1 MPALMPKTLA
11 AKLMTVTAATIAVV
25 LVASNVVLI
34 SQTQERVTT
43 LVAGQTNSEAKAIA
57 SEIAASV
64 GELASAART
73 MTGALGRLHADKRI
87 DREGAIT
94 MLKANLDQHAF
105 AFGSWFAEA
114 PLAFDGKAVTDNLA
128 QGGNVEGAFAPYW
141 SKDRN
146 GEAQLSTFKIEK
158 DAEWYAVPMQTGK
171 GAITKPY
178 LATGTDMP
186 TTMSSIAYPVM
197 SNGKVIGVGGAD
209 ISLGSLSE
217 RVGAMHPF
225 GTGNVMLISQDMK
238 WLVGPSPELMMK
250 DVDGQGIDAVKAALA
265 NGTTT
270 QLAGITGQ
278 NETEVQRLVMPFDL
292 PGLNAR
298 WVLLVD
304 VPTAVITAPVTQQTY
319 MMIAG
324 GLAVLVVVLIALYV
338 TVRHLIQRPLGGLM
352 RDVDALSRGS
362 YTQPVSGQTNTDE
375 TGAVATALEGF
386 RHKLADTHRL
396 EAETERQRAV
406 AEGER
411 ERGERERA
419 ASAAQQRDIVTK
431 LAYGL
436 SELSSGNLTYRI
448 TDDFP
453 GEYAQI
459 KSDFNTAIQS
469 LEETVATVNAS
480 VSNIGAGTSEISSAS
495 GDLSQRTEQ
504 QAASLEETAAALD
517 ELTSQVN
524 ASADNARTA
533 AASVEAASGD
543 AEQSGEVVQQA
554 ITAMQGIAQSSG
566 EMSRIIGVI
575 DDIAFQTNLLALNA
589 GVEAARAGEAGK
601 GFAVVAQE
609 VRELAQRSATAA
621 KEIKGLINA
630 SAGQVRDGVDLVG
643 RAGDALQK
651 ISTQVMQINGLI
663 RQISN
668 SAGEQAVGLK
678 EINSAVNQMDQVT
691 QQNAAMVE
699 ETTASSMALNEEA
712 SRLAE
717 LVARFRIANNAAQ
730 MTAGSPASRLRQTA
744 QSMRAAVASPPLR
757 PARRRRRWRPVAAT
771 AATATAPGKN
781 SDPFPLA

>member
-1 MPALMPKTLA
+1 MPSLIPKTLA
-11 AKLMTVTAATIAVV
+11 AKLMAVTAGTIAAV
-25 LVASNVVLI
+25 LLASNVVLI

-43 LVAGQTNSEAKAIA
+43 LVSDQAGSEAKAIA
-57 SEIAASV
+57 AEIAASV

-73 MTGALGRLHADKRI
+73 MTGVIGRAHQDGKI

-94 MLKANLDQHAF
+94 MLKANLEQHAF

-114 PLAFDGKAVTDNLA
+114 PQAFDGKVIKDDPAK
-128 QGGNVEGAFAPYW
+128 GGNKDGAFTPYW
-141 SKDRN
+141 SKN
-146 GEAQLSTFKIEK
+146 KMGEAQFSTFAANYA
-158 DAEWYAVPMQTGK
+158 AEWYDAAAKSGK

-178 LATGTDMP
+178 LAEGTDVP
-186 TTMSSIAYPVM
+186 TTMSSIAYPVF
-197 SNGKVIGVGGAD
+197 SNGKLIGVGGAD

-217 RVGAMHPF
+217 RVSGMRPF
-225 GTGNVMLISQDMK
+225 GTGSVMLVSQDMK
-238 WLVGPSPELMMK
+238 WLVGPSPDVMMK
-250 DVDGQGIDAVKAALA
+250 DVDGAGTDAIKAALA
-265 NGTTT
+265 SGTTT
-270 QLAGITGQ
+270 ELAHIAGRDGQ
-278 NETEVQRLVMPFDL
+278 DAHRLVMPFQL

-298 WVLLVD
+298 WVLLID
-304 VPTAVITAPVTQQTY
+304 VPTAVISAPVNQQTY

-324 GLAVLVVVLIALYV
+324 GVAVLLVVLLALYL
-338 TVRHLIQRPLGGLM
+338 TARQLIQRPLASLV
-352 RDVDALSRGS
+352 RDVAQLSGGN
-362 YTQPVSGQTNTDE
+362 YNEPVGGQAKSDE
-375 TGAVATALEGF
+375 TGAVARALEGF

-396 EAETERQRAV
+396 EAETERQRGV
-406 AEGER
+406 AESER
-411 ERGERERA
+411 QRNERERA
-419 ASAAQQRDIVTK
+419 ASAALQRDIVTK
-431 LAYGL
+431 LAAGL

-448 TDDFP
+448 TDEFP

-459 KSDFNTAIQS
+459 RTDFNSAIGS
-469 LEETVATVNAS
+469 LEQTIATVNAA
-480 VSNIGAGTSEISSAS
+480 VANIGTGTGEISAAS
-495 GDLSQRTEQ
+495 GHLSQRTEQ

-533 AASVEAASGD
+533 ATSVQAASGD
-543 AEQSGEVVQQA
+543 AEQSGDVVQQA

-609 VRELAQRSATAA
+609 VRELAQRSANAA

-630 SAGQVRDGVDLVG
+630 SAGQVREGVDLVG
-643 RAGDALQK
+643 RAGDALEK

-678 EINSAVNQMDQVT
+678 EINAAVNQMDQVT

-717 LVARFRIANNAAQ
+717 LVARFRISAAQ
-730 MTAGSPASRLRQTA
+730 GRMETSPAARLRQTA
-744 QSMRAAVASPPLR
+744 QTMRAAAT
-757 PARRRRRWRPVAAT
+757 PAREQAAPRRASAPKVAA
-771 AATATAPGKN
+771 AGGGGGSGAD
-781 SDPFPLA
+781 SSWEEF

>member
-1 MPALMPKTLA
+1 MLSLLPKTLA
-11 AKLMTVTAATIAVV
+11 AKLMTVTAATVAVV

-34 SQTQERVTT
+34 TQTQERVTT
-43 LVAGQTNSEAKAIA
+43 LVSQQAGSEAKAIA
-57 SEIAASV
+57 ADIGESV

-73 MTGALGRLHADKRI
+73 MMGAIGRAHQDGRI
-87 DREGAIT
+87 DREGTIT
-94 MLKANLDQHAF
+94 MLKANLEQHAF

-114 PLAFDGKAVTDNLA
+114 PEAFDGKVIKDDLA
-128 QGGNVEGAFAPYW
+128 KGGNKDGAFTPYW
-141 SKDRN
+141 SKNKD
-146 GEAQLSTFKIEK
+146 GQAQLSTFAANYA
-158 DAEWYAVPMQTGK
+158 AEWYDAAARSGK

-178 LATGTDMP
+178 LAEGTDVP
-186 TTMSSIAYPVM
+186 TTMSSIAYPVF
-197 SNGKVIGVGGAD
+197 SNGKMIGVGGVD

-217 RVGAMHPF
+217 RVSSMRPF
-225 GTGNVMLISQDMK
+225 GTGNVMLVSQDMK
-238 WLVGPSPELMMK
+238 WLVGPSPDVMMK
-250 DVDGQGIDAVKAALA
+250 DVDGPGADAVKAALA
-265 NGTTT
+265 EGKTT
-270 QLAGITGQ
+270 QLEGIAGRDGQ
-278 NETEVQRLVMPFDL
+278 DVHRLVMPFQL

-298 WVLLVD
+298 WVLLID
-304 VPTAVITAPVTQQTY
+304 VPTAVISAPVYQQTY
-319 MMIAG
+319 MMIIG
-324 GLAVLVVVLIALYV
+324 GLAVLLVVLVALYL
-338 TVRHLIQRPLGGLM
+338 TVRHLIQRPLNGLM
-352 RDVDALSRGS
+352 RDVGALSNGD
-362 YTQPVSGQTNTDE
+362 YDQPVGGQTNTDE
-375 TGAVATALEGF
+375 TGLVARALEGF

-396 EAETERQRAV
+396 EAESERQRTA

-411 ERGERERA
+411 QRSEQERT
-419 ASAAQQRDIVTK
+419 ASAALQRDIVNK
-431 LAYGL
+431 LAAGL
-436 SELSSGNLTYRI
+436 SELSTGNLTYRI
-448 TDDFP
+448 VDDFP

-459 KSDFNTAIQS
+459 KRDFNTAIES
-469 LEETVATVNAS
+469 LEQTVTTVNAA
-480 VSNIGAGTSEISSAS
+480 VANIGAGTGEISSAS

-533 AASVEAASGD
+533 ASSVQAASSD

-651 ISTQVMQINGLI
+651 ISAQVMQINGLI

-678 EINSAVNQMDQVT
+678 EINAAVNQMDQVT

-712 SRLAE
+712 MRLSE
-717 LVARFRIANNAAQ
+717 LVSRFRIAGGHQRMGANPAA
-730 MTAGSPASRLRQTA
+730 RLRQTA
-744 QSMRAAVASPPLR
+744 QTMRAAAPTRDVQPASHRASAPKR
-757 PARRRRRWRPVAAT
+757 AAS
-771 AATATAPGKN
+771 GGG
-781 SDPFPLA
+781 SDSWEEF